1 MAGDKTDW
9 LDRDDTVLSAA
20 SRPIAML
27 GLRYVAC
34 EACGRVTAT
43 PGDDTVV
50 VCGRCESEAV
60 RDLPDGDADGAVS
73 YFASSMRGD

>member
-1 MAGDKTDW
+1 
-9 LDRDDTVLSAA
+9 
-20 SRPIAML
+20 ML

-73 YFASSMRGD
+73 YFASSIRRD